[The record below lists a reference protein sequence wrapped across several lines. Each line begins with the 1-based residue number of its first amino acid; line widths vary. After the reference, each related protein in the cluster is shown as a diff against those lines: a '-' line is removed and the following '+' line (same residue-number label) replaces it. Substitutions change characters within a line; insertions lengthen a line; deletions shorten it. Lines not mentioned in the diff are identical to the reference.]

1 MLRGAG
7 MFGKLALMLAATL
20 VIGACGQSGGKA
32 AEGEMALGAAEG
44 AKVTVVEYASVT
56 CSACAAWNET
66 VWPAFKAKYVD
77 SGKVRYI
84 FREYPTPPADVAAA
98 GFLMARC
105 AGPDAYFPTIDAIMR
120 SQVEWRNGVAPRDSL
135 IRIAAAHGMDEQAFM
150 ACVTD
155 EQAIK
160 ALETRTAAARA
171 AGVTGTP
178 AFFINDQQVQG
189 RSLDE
194 LSAVIDPLLGA
205 P

>member
-1 MLRGAG
+1 M
-7 MFGKLALMLAATL
+7 T
-20 VIGACGQSGGKA
+20 
-32 AEGEMALGAAEG
+32 LGAAEG

-56 CSACAAWNET
+56 CSSCAAWNET
-66 VWPAFKAKYVD
+66 VWPSFKAKYVD
-77 SGKVRYI
+77 TGKVRYI

-160 ALETRTAAARA
+160 ALEARTAAARA

-178 AFFINDQQVQG
+178 AFFINEEQVQG

-194 LSAVIDPLLGA
+194 LSAVIDPLLGT